1 MAHTVTRQVVD
12 AFYDAYTT
20 GDRDKLAA
28 MLHDD
33 VEWSIS
39 GPISVLRYCGERHGK
54 AQVLELACNI
64 LPSVLADLKV
74 RPESVVISGDSVA
87 TLNRMTARRRS
98 DGRQIGYR
106 FAHFIRFQDGKVIE
120 TLSIIDTFDAA
131 EQMLGHSLAL
141 RDDLPERARN
151 LVLL

>member
-1 MAHTVTRQVVD
+1 MAHTVTRQVVE

-20 GDRDKLAA
+20 GNRDKLTA

-39 GPISVLRYCGERHGK
+39 GPIAVLRYCGERHGK

-64 LPSVLADLKV
+64 LPSVLADLRV
-74 RPESVVISGDSVA
+74 RHESVVISGDSVA
-87 TLNRMTARRRS
+87 TLNRLTARRRS

-106 FAHFIRFQDGKVIE
+106 FAHFIRFQEGKMIE

-141 RDDLPERARN
+141 REDMPERARN

>member
-1 MAHTVTRQVVD
+1 MAQPVTRKVVD

-28 MLHDD
+28 MLHDE

-39 GPISVLRYCGERHGK
+39 GPIAVLQYCGERHGK

-64 LPSVLADLKV
+64 LPSVLADAKV
-74 RPESVVISGDSVA
+74 KSESIVISGDQVA
-87 TLNRMTARRRS
+87 TLNRLTARRRS

-106 FAHFIRFQDGKVIE
+106 FAHFIRFRDGKVIE

-131 EQMLGHSLAL
+131 EQMLGHSLAT
-141 RDDLPERARN
+141 RGELPEQARN

>member
-1 MAHTVTRQVVD
+1 MAQPVTRQVVD
-12 AFYDAYTT
+12 AFYDAYMI

-39 GPISVLRYCGERHGK
+39 GPIAVLRYCGERHGK
-54 AQVLELACNI
+54 AQVLEMACNI

-74 RPESVVISGDSVA
+74 RHESVVIDGNNVA
-87 TLNRMTARRRS
+87 TLNRLTARRRS

-141 RDDLPERARN
+141 HDDLPEQARN

>member
-28 MLHDD
+28 ILHDD
-33 VEWSIS
+33 IEWLIS
-39 GPISVLRYCGERHGK
+39 GPVAVLLYCGERHGK

-64 LPSVLADLKV
+64 LPGVLADLKV
-74 RPESVVISGDSVA
+74 WHESVVISGDSVA
-87 TLNRMTARRRS
+87 TLNRLTARRRS

-120 TLSIIDTFDAA
+120 TLSVIDTFDAA
-131 EQMLGHSLAL
+131 EQMLGHSLAVH
-141 RDDLPERARN
+141 DDGVPHAKN

>member
-33 VEWSIS
+33 VAWSIR
-39 GPISVLRYCGERHGK
+39 GPVAVLLFCGERHGK
-54 AQVLELACNI
+54 AQVLELASGV
-64 LPSVLADLKV
+64 LQSVLADLKV
-74 RPESVVISGDSVA
+74 THDSVVIDGDDVA
-87 TLNRMTARRRS
+87 TLNRLTARRRS
-98 DGRQIGYR
+98 DGRTIGYR
-106 FAHFIRFQDGKVIE
+106 FAHFIRFKDGKVIE

-131 EQMLGHSLAL
+131 EQMLGHSLAVA
-141 RDDLPERARN
+141 DDAPATPRN

>member
-28 MLHDD
+28 ILHDD
-33 VEWSIS
+33 IEWLIS
-39 GPISVLRYCGERHGK
+39 GPVAVLLYCGERHGK

-64 LPSVLADLKV
+64 LPGVLADLKV
-74 RPESVVISGDSVA
+74 RHESVVISGDSVA
-87 TLNRMTARRRS
+87 TLNRLTARRRS

-120 TLSIIDTFDAA
+120 TLSVIDTFDAA
-131 EQMLGHSLAL
+131 EQMLGHSLAVH
-141 RDDLPERARN
+141 DDGVPHVKN

>member
-1 MAHTVTRQVVD
+1 MAHAVTRQVVD

-28 MLHDD
+28 LLHDD
-33 VEWSIS
+33 IEWLIS
-39 GPISVLRYCGERHGK
+39 GPIAVLHYCGERHGK
-54 AQVLELACNI
+54 AQVLELACDI
-64 LPSVLADLKV
+64 LPSVLSDLKV
-74 RPESVVISGDSVA
+74 FHESVVISGDSVA
-87 TLNRMTARRRS
+87 TLNRLMAHRRR

-141 RDDLPERARN
+141 HDDDPERARN

>member
-1 MAHTVTRQVVD
+1 MANTVTRQVVD

-20 GDRDKLAA
+20 GDRDTLAA
-28 MLHDD
+28 MLHDN

-39 GPISVLRYCGERHGK
+39 GPIAVLLYCGERHGK
-54 AQVLELACNI
+54 AQVLEMACNI
-64 LPSVLADLKV
+64 LPSVLAELRV
-74 RPESVVISGDSVA
+74 RHESVVISGDSVA
-87 TLNRMTARRRS
+87 TVNRLTARRRS

-131 EQMLGHSLAL
+131 EQMLGHSLAV
-141 RDDLPERARN
+141 RDEAPERARN